1 MYFKVILIEFSC
13 FKILCTIH
21 YPKIVELFFYF
32 IMLVEDVVPSS
43 VIITNKLVSGIG
55 AVVKVAYSDL

>member
-1 MYFKVILIEFSC
+1 MYFKVLLIEFSR
-13 FKILCTIH
+13 FKILCTIY
-21 YPKIVELFFYF
+21 YPKIVELFFYS
-32 IMLVEDVVPSS
+32 LVEDVVPIS